1 MNGKNLKYFVLGA
14 AIVAA
19 GLSALAVTI
28 PNSFS
33 AGQVISAAALNANFA
48 ALKTAVDAL
57 EAKPTTGLLRTTAIP
72 VTCESV
78 ATFSG
83 TYVKIADLGTFN
95 KQAADST
102 IELTYSGRLYVQS
115 LTSSNGAVFELR
127 VNNTPTAT
135 GRIRALVRSNEV
147 GGTGVN
153 AVMNGVV
160 TGLAAGTHTVSIWV
174 QAANNGSGTDAIT
187 DPGCFSSAQVLVKEM
202 R

>member
-1 MNGKNLKYFVLGA
+1 MSGKNLKYFILGA

-72 VTCESV
+72 VTCLDV
-78 ATFSG
+78 GTFPN
-83 TYVKIADLGTFN
+83 TYVKLADLGTFD

-102 IELTYSGRLYVQS
+102 IELTFSGRLFVQS
-115 LTSSNGAVFELR
+115 LTSSSGAIFELR
-127 VNNTPTAT
+127 VNDQPTAT

-174 QAANNGSGTDAIT
+174 RAANNGSGTEAYT
-187 DPGCFSSAQVLVKEM
+187 DPGCYGTAQVLVKEM

>member
-1 MNGKNLKYFVLGA
+1 MNGKNLKYFILGA

-33 AGQVISAAALNANFA
+33 AGQVISAAALNANFT
-48 ALKTAVDAL
+48 ALKTVVDTL
-57 EAKPTTGLLRTTAIP
+57 EARPITGLLRTTAIP
-72 VTCESV
+72 VSCENI
-78 ATFSG
+78 AAFTN
-83 TYVKIADLGTFN
+83 TYIKIADLGTFD

-102 IELTYSGRLYVQS
+102 IELTYSGRLFAQS
-115 LTSSNGAVFELR
+115 LTSSNAAIFELR
-127 VNNTPTAT
+127 VNNNPTAT

-147 GGTGVN
+147 AGTGVN

-160 TGLAAGTHTVSIWV
+160 TGLATGIHTVSIWV
-174 QAANNGSGTDAIT
+174 RAANNGSGTDAYT
-187 DPGCFSSAQVLVKEM
+187 DPGCYGTAQVLVKEM

>member
-14 AIVAA
+14 SIVAA

-33 AGQVISAAALNANFA
+33 AGQVISAAALNANFT
-48 ALKTAVDAL
+48 ALKTAVDTL
-57 EAKPTTGLLRTTAIP
+57 EAKPTTGLLRSTAIP
-72 VTCESV
+72 VSCESV
-78 ATFSG
+78 AAFTN
-83 TYVKIADLGTFN
+83 TYTKIADLGTFD
-95 KQAADST
+95 KQDANST
-102 IELTYSGRLYVQS
+102 IELTFTGRLYAQT
-115 LTSSNGAVFELR
+115 LTSSNGAIFELR
-127 VNNTPTAT
+127 VDNNATAT

-153 AVMNGVV
+153 AAMNGVV

-174 QAANNGSGTDAIT
+174 TATGSGSGTNAFT
-187 DPGCFSSAQVLVKEM
+187 DPGCFGTAQVLVKEM